1 MNKNVIELM
10 KTNTKG
16 FSDYYSFFDKREKKE
31 LLRAKT
37 VKEVNEAVYLIE
49 DEKKKGQ
56 FFFLSLRTG
65 KKSRC
70 FKGIGRY
77 FELGNILW
85 IKDEDKSVF
94 LNFLNMKETKRYS
107 SVKEIVPME
116 DNSILVK
123 RKGLFFS
130 NFILTPKKFKKK

>member
-1 MNKNVIELM
+1 MDKNVIEVRKPDTGGSL
-10 KTNTKG
+10 
-16 FSDYYSFFDKREKKE
+16 DYYSFFDKREKKE

-107 SVKEIVPME
+107 SIKEIVPME

-130 NFILTPKKFKKK
+130 DFILTPKKFKKK